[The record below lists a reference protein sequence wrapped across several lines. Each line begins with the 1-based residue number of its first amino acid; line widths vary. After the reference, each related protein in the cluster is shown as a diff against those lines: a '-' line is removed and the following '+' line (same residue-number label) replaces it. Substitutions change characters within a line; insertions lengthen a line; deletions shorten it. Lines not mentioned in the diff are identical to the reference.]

1 MTKLPLVAAGCLA
14 VTAIAYWQ
22 SSSNATPPVPP
33 ATVQLKPAVEATGNA
48 ATAAAPSKDEA
59 APAPVKVT
67 ATAVTTKTPTRAVRR
82 DPPAAATV
90 ARAENAVPPV
100 SADVKVPT
108 ARLMTYEQRVADAA
122 TVAGQDAERG
132 FLELQRLAAAQPT
145 RPEAYEAMAGISLRK
160 RDYVQAREQ
169 IASALAHGGKAA
181 FTIVHDHSRGNFEA
195 GDTKATCV
203 GALTIDADEVRFDAR
218 EEGDRFSANWA
229 DVRNTGSNKFFGSGI
244 GGFHVSINA
253 GGKYKNFNLAP
264 ESKDKAEGRLILEL
278 LADQTRR
285 RDKTK

>member
-22 SSSNATPPVPP
+22 SSSNATSPVPP
-33 ATVQLKPAVEATGNA
+33 AAVELKPATSSEVTPAT
-48 ATAAAPSKDEA
+48 PSKHEA
-59 APAPVKVT
+59 APARVEVT
-67 ATAVTTKTPTRAVRR
+67 ATAVTRKEPARVARR
-82 DPPAAATV
+82 EPPAAPTV

-100 SADVKVPT
+100 AADVKVPT
-108 ARLMTYEQRVADAA
+108 ARLMTYEQRIADAA
-122 TVAGQDAERG
+122 TLAGQDAERG
-132 FLELQRLAAAQPT
+132 LLELQRLAAAQPN

-160 RDYVQAREQ
+160 RDYDQAREQ

-181 FTIVHDHSRGNFEA
+181 FTIIHDHSRGNFDA

-203 GALTIDADEVRFDAR
+203 GALTIDADEVKFEAR
-218 EEGDRFSANWA
+218 EDGDRFLANWA

-264 ESKDKAEGRLILEL
+264 ESKEKAEGKLILDL
-278 LADQTRR
+278 LADHTRR
-285 RDKTK
+285 RDKTR